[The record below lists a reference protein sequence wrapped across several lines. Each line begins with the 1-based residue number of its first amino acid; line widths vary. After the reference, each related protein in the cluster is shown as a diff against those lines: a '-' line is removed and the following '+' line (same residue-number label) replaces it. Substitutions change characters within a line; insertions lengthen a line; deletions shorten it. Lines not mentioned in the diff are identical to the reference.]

1 MPRVLI
7 QCRGLRK
14 VFRDIARGEEIEA
27 LHNLDLEVR
36 EGEFLTVLG
45 PSGCGKSTLLNIIA
59 GFEPPT
65 AGEITLNARAIE
77 KPGADRG
84 VVFQEYALFPWLTV
98 LDNVCYGLRERN
110 LSRTQQI
117 QRARIYL
124 KAVGL
129 EEFER
134 RYPQELSGGMKQRVS
149 LIRALANDP
158 QILLMDEPFAALDA
172 QTRKDL
178 QQELVALWQETQ
190 KTIFFITHNVEEAI
204 YLGDRIV
211 VMSARPGRITRIIE
225 VPFQRPRDETAAD
238 FNELRREATRL
249 VEESRGQKTTMR
261 IGQLLRDA
269 AGA

>member
-1 MPRVLI
+1 
-7 QCRGLRK
+7 
-14 VFRDIARGEEIEA
+14 VFRDISRGEEIEA
-27 LHNLDLEVR
+27 LYNLDLDVR

-65 AGEITLNARAIE
+65 AGEVTLNDRPID

-98 LDNVCYGLRERN
+98 LDNVCYGLREKH
-110 LSRTQQI
+110 LSREQQVK
-117 QRARIYL
+117 RARIYL

-129 EEFER
+129 DDFER

-149 LIRALANDP
+149 LIRVLANDP
-158 QILLMDEPFAALDA
+158 KILLMDEPFAALDA

-178 QQELVALWQETQ
+178 QQELVALWQETH

-211 VMSARPGRITRIIE
+211 VMSARPGRITKILD
-225 VPFQRPRDETAAD
+225 VPLERPRDETAAD

-249 VEESRGQKTTMR
+249 VEESKGPRTTVM
-261 IGQLLRDA
+261 IGQLLREA
-269 AGA
+269 LGG